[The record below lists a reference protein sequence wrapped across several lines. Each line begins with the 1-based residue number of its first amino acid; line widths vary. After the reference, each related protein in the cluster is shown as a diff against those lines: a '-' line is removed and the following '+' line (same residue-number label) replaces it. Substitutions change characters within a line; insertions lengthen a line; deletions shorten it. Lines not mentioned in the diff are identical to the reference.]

1 MVEVHSDGSSSGK
14 SNQPGGWAFVVVKD
28 GQIKAS
34 DHDGDPK
41 TTNNIMEMMGAIK
54 GLELVKKLGWRSAGE
69 IIWLVSDSMYVL
81 GLASGAYNPSKNV
94 ELATKLRGLAT
105 ELRVQVRHVRGH
117 TMLQGDD
124 WTTLPK
130 DVLLN
135 NRCDQLAKLA
145 RAKCIMKVA
154 GGPSI

>member
-1 MVEVHSDGSSSGK
+1 MVEVHADGSSSGK
-14 SNQPGGWAFVVVKD
+14 SNQPGGWAFIVMKD

-34 DHDGDPK
+34 NHEGDPK
-41 TTNNIMEMMGAIK
+41 TTNNIMEMTGAIR
-54 GLELVKKLGWRSAGE
+54 GLELVKQLKLKAPGE
-69 IIWLVSDSMYVL
+69 VMWLVSDSMYVL
-81 GLASGAYNPSKNV
+81 GLASGSYNPSKNL
-94 ELATKLRGLAT
+94 ELAKQLRSLAT

-117 TMLQGDD
+117 TMRQGDD

-145 RAKCIMKVA
+145 RSKFLGLKIA
-154 GGPSI
+154 